1 VTGQTIDLQALI
13 PKRWDDPGILLTIYW
28 QVRLEGP
35 SSLAVRIAERR
46 HNPDTGR
53 DLKPRDIITIVA
65 RPDQAFSDLL
75 RDLARYFEIDG
86 PIPIVDGAP

>member
-1 VTGQTIDLQALI
+1 VTGQVIDLQALI

-28 QVRLEGP
+28 QLRLEGP

-46 HNPDTGR
+46 HHPGTGR

-65 RPDQAFSDLL
+65 KPEQTISDLL
-75 RDLARYFEIDG
+75 RDLARYFEAEG
-86 PIPIVDGAP
+86 PIPVVDGDA